1 MFETLLSKSKKNLIA
16 ACTLGVTAWLHPS
29 LAIAES
35 RALLIGVGEYQDSA
49 ANLPGID
56 LDINIARKLA
66 GKLGYRDSQ
75 IRVLSNQEVT
85 RENIIREFKEMART
99 VTSNDKVFIYYS
111 GHGTQVQDTSG
122 DEDDGYDEALTL
134 YNLGSGEDFGVL
146 IDDDINILLRSLP
159 SKNTTLMVDACC
171 SGTAVKSLQLD
182 GQAFPQGTSFIVKS
196 ASCPSA
202 GSSRAF
208 GVAEADTL
216 ASIVYLSAA
225 QDTQASLAT
234 SRGSIF
240 TLAVQDAFRAGTD
253 LSPSQLLQK
262 TDSFIAKRVPAD
274 KRFNPNLVGDKSLFD
289 SRALFVV
296 DDSAPSPGSDR
307 PSSLS
312 TFNQLVQ
319 DASGPVN
326 LRSGKRNYREG
337 EELSVSVDMPYDG
350 YLNLV
355 AIDPKDNPI
364 LLFPN
369 NWSRNNG
376 LRQGRLR
383 LPFNQFRWPAQP
395 PHGDTYLMALVTR
408 QPLNFFETALGRD
421 QKGTVL
427 SDYLVPAEAS
437 LKEVNEMTTK
447 AGEGYLANMI
457 KVETCQSGC

>member
-1 MFETLLSKSKKNLIA
+1 MFETLVPKSRKNLLA
-16 ACTLGVTAWLHPS
+16 ACALGVTAWLHPTF
-29 LAIAES
+29 ANAES
-35 RALLIGVGEYQDSA
+35 RALLIGIGEYQDSR

-75 IRVLSNQEVT
+75 IRVLSNQQVT
-85 RENIIREFKEMART
+85 RENIIREFKEMAQT
-99 VTSNDKVFIYYS
+99 VTSSDKVFIYYS

-146 IDDDINILLRSLP
+146 IDDDINSLLRSLP

-171 SGTAVKSLQLD
+171 SGTAVKSLRLD

-216 ASIVYLSAA
+216 ANIVYLSAA
-225 QDTQASLAT
+225 QDTQASLAS

-253 LSPSQLLQK
+253 LTPTQLLQK

-274 KRFNPNLVGDKSLFD
+274 RRFNPNLIGDKRLFD
-289 SRALFVV
+289 RRALFVV
-296 DDSAPSPGSDR
+296 DNSAPSPGSDR
-307 PSSLS
+307 PSSLGMFS
-312 TFNQLVQ
+312 QMVQ
-319 DASGPVN
+319 DASGPVK
-326 LRSGKRNYREG
+326 LRTSKRSYTEG
-337 EELSVSVDMPYDG
+337 QELAVSVDMPFDG

-355 AIDPKDNPI
+355 AIDSNDDPI

-369 NWSRNNG
+369 NWARKNG
-376 LRQGRLR
+376 VRQGQLR
-383 LPFNQFRWPAQP
+383 LPLREFRWPAKP

-408 QPLNFFETALGRD
+408 QPINFFETAHGRD
-421 QKGTVL
+421 QKGNVL
-427 SDYLVPAEAS
+427 ADYLVPAEAS
-437 LKEVNEMTTK
+437 LKELDNITK
-447 AGEGYLANMI
+447 SAGGGYLANMI
-457 KVETCQSGC
+457 KVKTCRSGC